1 MSCLQK
7 PMGNVVDMLGL
18 PEHVM
23 KSVVDMLSL
32 SEHVRVVDMFAYRKC
47 SSLEGGPG
55 AVRRYRLL
63 DAGFSLGM
71 SVLHTTWPRQVG
83 D

>member
-1 MSCLQK
+1 MV
-7 PMGNVVDMLGL
+7 NVVDMLSL

-32 SEHVRVVDMFAYRKC
+32 SEHVCVVDLFAYHKC
-47 SSLEGGPG
+47 SSLEGDPG

-63 DAGFSLGM
+63 DAAFILGM
-71 SVLHTTWPRQVG
+71 SILHTTWPRQVG
-83 D
+83 DELVGALS